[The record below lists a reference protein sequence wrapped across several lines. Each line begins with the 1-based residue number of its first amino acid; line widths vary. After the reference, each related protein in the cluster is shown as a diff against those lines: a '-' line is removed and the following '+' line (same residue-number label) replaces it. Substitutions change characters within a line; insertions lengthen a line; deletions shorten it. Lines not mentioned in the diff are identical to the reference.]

1 MTVSLEKAI
10 SPEAAVAALKLENE
24 RLNAALEL
32 VAADLE
38 RTQKGYGSLEAR
50 YSNIHGALQREQ
62 EEARAAREKYSKLR
76 YDAHQVIRAL
86 VEDYDLG
93 GYREE
98 ISEKIEEIGLDSLEY
113 SYEGEVTVTFNF
125 EGLRKRDGSEIDEE
139 TFRAALDLTL
149 RTIGDL
155 DVDNYTYDIGDIDID
170 QE

>member
-1 MTVSLEKAI
+1 VTVSLEKAI

-24 RLNAALEL
+24 RLSAALDL

-62 EEARAAREKYSKLR
+62 EEARAAREKYGKLR
-76 YDAHQVIRAL
+76 HDAHQVIRDL
-86 VEDYDLG
+86 VDEYDLG
-93 GYREE
+93 DYREE
-98 ISEKIEEIGLDSLEY
+98 ISEKIQEIGLDALEY
-113 SYEGEVTVTFNF
+113 RYEGEVTVTFNF
-125 EGLRKRDGSEIDEE
+125 EGLRKRDGSEIDES

-155 DVDNYTYDIGDIDID
+155 DVDGYDYTIGDIDLD
-170 QE
+170 LE